1 MKNVLKLTLVLLTSF
16 AFSASAIAGTLSVAG
31 TAKATY
37 NIQSSE
43 SSGAGNNTGKGL
55 GITNELNFTA
65 AGELDN
71 GYTWAYSMEL
81 DPSSTASANDDTQ
94 MTLTTP
100 YGRVGIFVSE
110 GGLNKQLKFSSA
122 AYTAGI
128 DLGIGAVDDPM
139 AISEFNSL
147 QYQTPTG
154 LIPFGT
160 VFNVG
165 FSPSVDKAQ
174 SNSGN
179 AAGTADIIVNTGD
192 TAIGAAYTSP
202 NAVSDVTE
210 YSLSMTPIDGLTV
223 NASYMDAGSNL
234 VDAKAQDYEA
244 GVINAKYAIGGF
256 TVGYGVTKIA
266 PYRPSATTAGDEYLQ
281 YIENR
286 DWSIGYAINENL
298 SVSIDQSK
306 AERYM
311 QSVAAASGTK
321 TDTTNSQD
329 VQSLQAAYSMG
340 GMTLALAHTNTDGDG
355 FTKEDTTRADNK
367 QTIFAVTMAF

>member
-16 AFSASAIAGTLSVAG
+16 AFSASANAGSLSVSG

-37 NIQSSE
+37 NIQSGE
-43 SSGAGNNTGKGL
+43 SAAASNVLGKGL

-65 AGELDN
+65 SGELDN

-81 DPSSTASANDDTQ
+81 DPSATAAINDDTQ

-139 AISEFNSL
+139 ALSSFNSL
-147 QYQTPTG
+147 QYQSPAG
-154 LIPFGT
+154 LLPFAT
-160 VFNVG
+160 VINAG
-165 FSPSVDKAQ
+165 FSPSVDVGQ

-179 AAGTADIIVNTGD
+179 SAGSADIVINTGD
-192 TAIGAAYTSP
+192 TAIGSAYTSP

-210 YSLSMTPIDGLTV
+210 YSITSAPIDGLTV
-223 NASYMDAGSNL
+223 NASYIDAGSNL
-234 VDAKAQDYEA
+234 TDAKAQDYQA

-256 TVGYGVTKIA
+256 TIGYGVTKIA
-266 PYRPSATTAGDEYLQ
+266 PYRPGGTTVATDYLQ
-281 YIENR
+281 HIENR
-286 DWSIGYAINENL
+286 DWSIGYAINDNL
-298 SVSIDQSK
+298 SVSIDQSV

-311 QSVAAASGTK
+311 QSVVAATGVK
-321 TDTTNSQD
+321 TDSTNSQD
-329 VQSLQAAYSMG
+329 VQSLQAAYSLG

-355 FTKEDTTRADNK
+355 FTKEDTARKDNK
-367 QTIFAVTMAF
+367 ETIFAITMAF